1 MPRKLPQHLL
11 LDSEASLRLADNLL
25 ADLRAQEEDVQEA
38 PGLALVQRPES
49 GGVAELPEI
58 LLRACAEINN
68 VLDSLRMSRA
78 ILEQTTVDR
87 VQQTQSKL
95 IEVSNATELATN
107 DMLDGLD
114 QALGLVDGLDAHAT
128 GAGSDEDA
136 AAMRARLRDRLY
148 GLVVCLQFQDI
159 TSQQLTFA
167 STVLADVE
175 SRMNAL
181 AELID
186 RNLVG
191 LEDIADEQPGL
202 QIRVPDGP
210 HTFDPAASTQN
221 AHTRQAL
228 ADAIFVSQN

>member
-25 ADLRAQEEDVQEA
+25 ADLRERDEVQDA
-38 PGLALVQRPES
+38 PGLALVQRPEP

-68 VLDSLRMSRA
+68 VLDSLRMSRV
-78 ILEQTTVDR
+78 ILERTTVDR

-95 IEVSNATELATN
+95 VEVSQATELATN

-114 QALGLVDGLDAHAT
+114 QALGFIDGLDAHAA
-128 GAGSDEDA
+128 GAGSADDA
-136 AAMRARLRDRLY
+136 AAMRAQLRDRLH

-191 LEDIADEQPGL
+191 LEDVTADQPGM
-202 QIRVPDGP
+202 QVRPDGSQ
-210 HTFDPAASTQN
+210 TFDPAASTQN
-221 AHTRQAL
+221 AHTRQAI
-228 ADAIFVSQN
+228 ADAIFISQN